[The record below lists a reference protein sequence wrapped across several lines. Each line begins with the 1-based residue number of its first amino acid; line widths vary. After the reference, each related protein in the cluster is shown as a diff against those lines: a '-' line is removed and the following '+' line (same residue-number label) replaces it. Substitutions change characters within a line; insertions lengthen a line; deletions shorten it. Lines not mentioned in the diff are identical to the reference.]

1 MIKWGGQ
8 LPIETPRLTLVP
20 MQEEDGADLFAYYT
34 EEIAHYQYPKP
45 YGSPEEAVR
54 EILQF
59 AEGDSVGSVLFT
71 LRDRKNQFLGV
82 ADIHGLSDR
91 EPEVGVWIRKEFWR
105 QGYAVR
111 LSARCSAI
119 TGKRAM
125 PLSAGRR
132 TAGIRPAYIW
142 RNRWAASLRGRTN
155 MKICGECCCSS
166 TCTAFRLRKYNGKLF
181 VLGM

>member
-91 EPEVGVWIRKEFWR
+91 
-105 QGYAVR
+105 
-111 LSARCSAI
+111 
-119 TGKRAM
+119 
-125 PLSAGRR
+125 
-132 TAGIRPAYIW
+132 
-142 RNRWAASLRGRTN
+142 
-155 MKICGECCCSS
+155 
-166 TCTAFRLRKYNGKLF
+166 
-181 VLGM
+181 

>member
-71 LRDRKNQFLGV
+71 LRIGKTNFSASRISTASPTGSRRWEC
-82 ADIHGLSDR
+82 GS
-91 EPEVGVWIRKEFWR
+91 GKEFW
-105 QGYAVR
+105 
-111 LSARCSAI
+111 
-119 TGKRAM
+119 
-125 PLSAGRR
+125 PGR
-132 TAGIRPAYIW
+132 
-142 RNRWAASLRGRTN
+142 
-155 MKICGECCCSS
+155 
-166 TCTAFRLRKYNGKLF
+166 
-181 VLGM
+181 VLP

>member
-105 QGYAVR
+105 QGYPREAV
-111 LSARCSAI
+111 
-119 TGKRAM
+119 GAM
-125 PLSAGRR
+125 LGYYGQKGYASFRWEADRR
-132 TAGIRPAYIW
+132 NPASIHL
-142 RNRWAASLRGRTN
+142 AESLGGVLKGTDEYENMRGMLLQLN
-155 MKICGECCCSS
+155 VYSIPAPE
-166 TCTAFRLRKYNGKLF
+166 
-181 VLGM
+181 V